1 MNPPSLLP
9 FIPYRDLWR
18 IFKRARRL
26 IVSCALTA
34 GCSALLY
41 TLTKPTW
48 YRSDAVF
55 REKINMSQKSPL
67 QSDGLLSSLVSGG
80 ASSPSGQD
88 LHSLMRSKKVLKP
101 AIIAAGLQVRL
112 RPLLSPPALL
122 LHLTDNLRV
131 EARYW
136 YDFFDPDTPFTP
148 FYNNSLRAK
157 DVNFEGESTLYY
169 TLIFLTDTNYQISD
183 PAGEILGFGTLNEP
197 FSHPFFSLSLS
208 VDTPGGLSGRHF
220 RIKLVSLQKAV
231 ERCQAHL
238 TIRAVKE
245 REKLFQLTFYHQNRT
260 VVSTFL
266 NALMLSYQNHHAEET
281 KRIAQ
286 QEHLLWE
293 QEQNSAL
300 LDLEKSMHTYAK
312 AGQKLIETTGFL
324 DPEKQL
330 SFLIATEQR
339 LRARQDELVE
349 QKTRCARMLMLPLD
363 CPMMLLLPAQTM
375 PEEVKLMVKEYLHDD
390 AQRKILTQA
399 LNGAQ
404 TDATPDVDLTKTL
417 QGIPLESA
425 QKRLS
430 LLERTRQETDTL
442 ITEHRLLLEHL
453 NDPKFPL
460 SALTEMLKDPTSQE
474 ILLTARTLQAKL
486 HDAEN
491 YHEKDRLHIEH
502 TLATQRESSK
512 THFTRR
518 LEALK
523 RQTEE
528 TASHQYALQK
538 YTLTLLA
545 EKLAL
550 HEREIKA
557 ALSALLASVTQEE
570 EVLSTEMRTLQEAL
584 ADVPTL
590 WATQQMQQAALVLH
604 KSTLKERSKWME
616 SYQAMH
622 LHDLLLSGPVDL
634 AIPPLFPSYPG
645 VLFFT
650 LLGSLLGALPAYL
663 YALIRARKQG
673 LIASPELLE
682 LMGQNV
688 SGTLSLADLGSQ
700 ENQEILS
707 YLIFEI
713 QRAKESASWTLFCT
727 HEAREAVTE
736 LVHLLQEQSSSVTV
750 VLTDVSP
757 TSKRALQLMHE
768 ANGAVIFLPE
778 EGTATLSQLQP
789 LWSVDADLKRPLFF
803 VFTKVDLE
811 PKAMW
816 TFRLKQLYRHAFS
829 RIKTVQEAANRFLEN
844 NGL

>member
-9 FIPYRDLWR
+9 FIPYSDLWR

-26 IVSCALTA
+26 IIACALTC

-101 AIIAAGLQVRL
+101 AITAAGLQVRL

-148 FYNNSLRAK
+148 FYNTSLRAK
-157 DVNFEGESTLYY
+157 DVTYEGESTLYY
-169 TLIFLTDTNYQISD
+169 TLIFLTDTQYKITDSS
-183 PAGEILGFGTLNEP
+183 GEVLGLGTLEEP
-197 FSHPFFSLSLS
+197 FSHPLFSLKFSA
-208 VDTPGGLSGRHF
+208 DTPDGLSGRHF

-260 VVSTFL
+260 VVSAFL
-266 NALMLSYQNHHAEET
+266 NALMLSYQNHHVEET

-300 LDLEKSMHTYAK
+300 QDLEKSMHTYAK

-330 SFLIATEQR
+330 SFLIAAEQR
-339 LRARQDELVE
+339 LHARQDELVE
-349 QKTRCARMLMLPLD
+349 QKTRCSRMLALPLD

-375 PEEVKLMVKEYLHDD
+375 PEEVKSMVKEYLHDD
-390 AQRKILTQA
+390 AERKILIEA
-399 LNGAQ
+399 LKNVQSA
-404 TDATPDVDLTKTL
+404 APEANL
-417 QGIPLESA
+417 QGLSLESA

-430 LLERTRQETDTL
+430 ALERTRQENDAL

-453 NDPKFPL
+453 NDPEFPL

-502 TLATQRESSK
+502 TLAMQRASSK
-512 THFTRR
+512 AHFTRR

-528 TASHQYALQK
+528 TLSHLHALQN
-538 YTLTLLA
+538 YTLTLLT

-557 ALSALLASVTQEE
+557 ALSALLASATQEE
-570 EVLSTEMRTLQEAL
+570 ELLNIEMRTLQEAL
-584 ADVPTL
+584 ADVPAL

-622 LHDLLLSGPVDL
+622 LHDLLLSGPVDFATL
-634 AIPPLFPSYPG
+634 PLFPSYPG

-650 LLGSLLGALPAYL
+650 LLGSLLGALPACF

-673 LIASPELLE
+673 LIASPRLLE

-688 SGTLSLADLGSQ
+688 LGTLSLPEVGSQ
-700 ENQEILS
+700 ENQEHLS
-707 YLIFEI
+707 YLIFEM
-713 QRAKESASWTLFCT
+713 QRAQEGSSWLVFCT
-727 HEAREAVTE
+727 QEIREMAAN
-736 LVHLLQEQSSSVTV
+736 LVNRLQAQSDSVNIS
-750 VLTDVSP
+750 LSDVSP
-757 TSKRALQLMHE
+757 TSKRALQLLHE
-768 ANGAVIFLPE
+768 AHGAVIFLPE
-778 EGTATLSQLQP
+778 EGDVTLSQLQP
-789 LWSVDADLKRPLFF
+789 LWSVHASAKFKRPLFF
-803 VFTKVDLE
+803 VFTKTAVE
-811 PKAMW
+811 PEATW
-816 TFRLKQLYRHAFS
+816 VFRLGQLYRHALLQL
-829 RIKTVQEAANRFLEN
+829 KAVQEAANRFLEN